1 MLLIACPLHR
11 SAGWH
16 LPLFHNYGMNTE
28 KFTLYFLFVDFGYLH
43 VSGDTVTKTME
54 AEMSVARKSLS
65 NMADDDD
72 DNMKPVIRI
81 SPPTVSNN
89 DAESL
94 VSPGTSDLQGR
105 EADSETSNRDTS
117 ATSHTSLPLSS
128 EDRHEPTEK
137 VEEKS
142 DRCSVSCVRDLIN
155 TAIEKTLQ
163 DADDEHRSLTPQP
176 CVNGNLLAVIVSL
189 LHHWTVKRVVKF
201 SHTR

>member
-54 AEMSVARKSLS
+54 AEMSV
-65 NMADDDD
+65 
-72 DNMKPVIRI
+72 
-81 SPPTVSNN
+81 
-89 DAESL
+89 DAESV